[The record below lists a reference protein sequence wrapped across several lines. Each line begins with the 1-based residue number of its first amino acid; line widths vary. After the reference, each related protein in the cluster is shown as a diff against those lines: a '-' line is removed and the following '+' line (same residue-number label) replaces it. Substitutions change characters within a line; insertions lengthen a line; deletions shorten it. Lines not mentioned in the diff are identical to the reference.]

1 MPAIHFRPRHAR
13 ALIRRVALCALFALQ
28 GSLALS
34 PLLEPRDTRAPA
46 AHMERTGERHLNV
59 HNESTCMLCAAR
71 ALHAAPS
78 LPAAP
83 AMLGARLSLYP
94 SQSTGAVPALDDFG
108 SHPSRAPPRLS

>member
-13 ALIRRVALCALFALQ
+13 ALIRRVTLCALFALQ

-83 AMLGARLSLYP
+83 AMVGARLSLYP

>member
-1 MPAIHFRPRHAR
+1 MPAIHFRTRHAR

-34 PLLEPRDTRAPA
+34 PLLEPRNTRAPA
-46 AHMERTGERHLNV
+46 AHMERSGARHLNV
-59 HNESTCMLCAAR
+59 HNESTCMICAAR

-78 LPAAP
+78 LQQAP
-83 AMLGARLSLYP
+83 VMLGARLSLDP
-94 SQSTGAVPALDDFG
+94 SQSVDVVPTLDDFG

>member
-1 MPAIHFRPRHAR
+1 MPALHFRPRYAR
-13 ALIRRVALCALFALQ
+13 ALIRRVALCVLFALQ
-28 GSLALS
+28 GSVALS

-59 HNESTCMLCAAR
+59 HNEATCMLCAAR

-78 LPAAP
+78 VPAAP
-83 AMLGARLSLYP
+83 VMLGARLNLYP
-94 SQSTGAVPALDDFG
+94 SQSPNVVPTLVDFG

>member
-1 MPAIHFRPRHAR
+1 MPALQFRPRHVR
-13 ALIRRVALCALFALQ
+13 ALIRRVALCVLFALQ
-28 GSLALS
+28 GSVALS

-59 HNESTCMLCAAR
+59 HNEATCMLCAAR

-78 LPAAP
+78 VPAAP
-83 AMLGARLSLYP
+83 VMLNARLNLYP
-94 SQSTGAVPALDDFG
+94 SQSPTAVPTFDDFG